1 MEGGRK
7 QLSDFERQVIILFK
21 SENPTWGLTKCLA
34 VLPNFFSTITRNQFN
49 NVVATLKREG
59 PATASPGK
67 KRTGLKKRISN
78 EARATVKDLAVLPVL
93 GTISHSLPFKTLHE
107 LGFLG

>member
-59 PATASPGK
+59 PETASTRKKGTGPK
-67 KRTGLKKRISN
+67 KRLSD
-78 EARATVKDLAVLPVL
+78 EARTTERGKGLERYP
-93 GTISHSLPFKTLHE
+93 TSYPSKRCMSLDF
-107 LGFLG
+107 